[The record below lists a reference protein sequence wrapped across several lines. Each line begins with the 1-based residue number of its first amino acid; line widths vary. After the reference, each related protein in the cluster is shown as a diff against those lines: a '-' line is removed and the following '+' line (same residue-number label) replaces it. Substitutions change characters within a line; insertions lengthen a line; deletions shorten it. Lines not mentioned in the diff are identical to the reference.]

1 MFSPTTAG
9 TKSADNQAD
18 PLSSYAYS
26 VLSDIKAP
34 KKATFAS
41 QSACT
46 ATKKARVYSKPKRF
60 DAEKPL

>member
-9 TKSADNQAD
+9 TKSADNQAN

-26 VLSDIKAP
+26 VLFDLKAL
-34 KKATFAS
+34 KKATSAR
-41 QSACT
+41 QPACT